1 MSHLRFSSQINHS
14 RQEQIH
20 SIVDSLD
27 SLASSENLTPQQ
39 RSHLRKIR
47 EQCEALAQHIRDD
60 SFTIPQSDE
69 LMLLTEAEKR
79 VLKRLVKG
87 ELTREIS
94 RQLYISEATV
104 KTHLTSI
111 YLKLN
116 CRNRAEAIQKALLS
130 GF

>member
-1 MSHLRFSSQINHS
+1 MSHLRFSSHLNTS

-20 SIVDSLD
+20 SIIDSLD
-27 SLASSENLTPQQ
+27 SLASSVDLSPQL
-39 RSHLRKIR
+39 RSQVRKIR
-47 EQCEALAQHIRDD
+47 EKCEELSLHIREN
-60 SFTIPQSDE
+60 SFAIPQSDV

-79 VLKRLVKG
+79 VLTRLVKG

-104 KTHLTSI
+104 KTHLRSI

-116 CRNRAEAIQKALLS
+116 VRNRAEAIQKALLS